1 MSFAERRTAWQSC
14 IWTKFLVLMRRLVTG
29 CLAVAAS
36 IGACASASSVLAA
49 TSGARPFKTPHLA
62 NACFALRSE
71 ATGRFV
77 GSAGATY
84 RADAPAASGFF
95 WKPTTLRDF
104 LPQDQGGALLGVG
117 PDATVAR
124 AGSPGPSTAW
134 RVTYV
139 ARRTIT
145 LRSVADGTQLGAA
158 ADGSLVLLGPRAR
171 SHDRLFRL
179 IRVGGCTAFPEAGLD
194 ATGTPFRGT
203 NRKGDVVG
211 FADMHL
217 HITANL
223 RAGGAVLSGQPFDP
237 YGITQALGHDAD
249 VHGPDGSLDVTGNL
263 LRTGL
268 PFGTHDTHGWPTFAG
283 WPVHDTITHQQ
294 TYYVW
299 LKRNWMAGERLVVAQ
314 TVEDQSIC
322 EIEPVKTHSCDE
334 TAAVGQQIQTLR
346 RLQGYV
352 DAQAGGRG
360 KGWFRLVYNPRQARQ
375 VIERGKLAV
384 LIGIESSNL
393 FGCSERMDLPQC
405 NRGDI
410 DRGIRNARR
419 LGVRTVF
426 PMHWTD
432 NAFGGAAIEGGGRGT
447 FINVLERFQTG
458 HYFRT
463 GPCPEPGQGETMGTL
478 SPFELNFLS
487 MYFPAAKPIAQEAF
501 PAYPAGIQCNAKGL
515 TPLGAYLIKRLMANH
530 MLIEMDHMSELAR
543 ETVLRM
549 ATRHRYPLV
558 SSHTGT
564 GGVWTPNQLRL
575 LYRLGGMAAARADT
589 APALAARIEE
599 LKGDRSKRHYFGVG
613 LGTDTGGFSSL
624 PGPRPD
630 ASQAPLTYPFRAL
643 YCNVRLEREQSGSRS
658 FDLNTDGVAHYGLI
672 ADLIADMQQ
681 HSRGA
686 AVRTLYRSAEAYLR
700 MWELAYA
707 R

>member
-1 MSFAERRTAWQSC
+1 VASRT
-14 IWTKFLVLMRRLVTG
+14 V
-29 CLAVAAS
+29 
-36 IGACASASSVLAA
+36 
-49 TSGARPFKTPHLA
+49 
-62 NACFALRSE
+62 ALRSLSS
-71 ATGRFV
+71 GQLL
-77 GSAGATY
+77 GAT
-84 RADAPAASGFF
+84 
-95 WKPTTLRDF
+95 
-104 LPQDQGGALLGVG
+104 
-117 PDATVAR
+117 PDGR
-124 AGSPGPSTAW
+124 
-134 RVTYV
+134 
-139 ARRTIT
+139 
-145 LRSVADGTQLGAA
+145 
-158 ADGSLVLLGPRAR
+158 LVLLGSSTR
-171 SHDRLFRL
+171 SPQRLFT
-179 IRVGGCTAFPEAGLD
+179 VVPDGACTGFPEADVG
-194 ATGTPFRGT
+194 ATGRPFRGT

-223 RAGGAVLSGQPFDP
+223 RAGGAVFSGEPFDP
-237 YGITQALGHDAD
+237 YGITEALGHDAD
-249 VHGPDGSLDVTGNL
+249 VHGANGSLDVTGNL

-314 TVEDQSIC
+314 TVEDQPIC
-322 EIEPVKTHSCDE
+322 ELEPVRTHSCDE
-334 TAAVGQQIQTLR
+334 TAAV
-346 RLQGYV
+346 RLQVQSLRQLQAYV

-360 KGWFRLVYNPRQARQ
+360 KGWFRLVYNPRQARS

-393 FGCSERMDLPQC
+393 FGCSERMDVPQC
-405 NRGDI
+405 DRRDI

-432 NAFGGAAIEGGGRGT
+432 NAFGGAALEGGGRGT

-463 GPCPEPGQGETMGTL
+463 GPCPEPGQGETMGSL

-487 MYFPAAKPIAQEAF
+487 TYFPAAKPIAQEAF
-501 PAYPAGIQCNAKGL
+501 PTYPPGTQCNAKGL
-515 TPLGAYLIKRLMANH
+515 TPLGAYLIRRLMANH
-530 MLIEMDHMSELAR
+530 MLIEMDHMSEWGR

-549 ATRHRYPLV
+549 AKRRRYPLV

-564 GGVWTPNQLRL
+564 GGLWTPNQLRL
-575 LYRLGGMAAARADT
+575 IYRLGGMAAARADT

-599 LKGDRSKRHYFGVG
+599 LKGDRSRRHYFGVG

-630 ASQAPLTYPFRAL
+630 ASAAPLTYPFRGL
-643 YCNVRLEREQSGSRS
+643 YCNVRFQREQSGSRS

-681 HSRGA
+681 HGGGA
-686 AVRTLYRSAEAYLR
+686 AVRTLFRSAEAYLR
-700 MWELAYA
+700 MWELAQE

>member
-1 MSFAERRTAWQSC
+1 
-14 IWTKFLVLMRRLVTG
+14 MRRLVTG

-36 IGACASASSVLAA
+36 IAVLGSAPGVLAA
-49 TSGARPFKTPHLA
+49 TSGARSFKTPHLA
-62 NACFALRSE
+62 NACFSLRSE

-77 GSAGATY
+77 GPADGEY
-84 RADAPAASGFF
+84 RADSPAPSGFF
-95 WKPTTLRDF
+95 WKPTTLLDF
-104 LPQDQGGALLGVG
+104 LPQDQGGALLAAG
-117 PDATVAR
+117 PDATAIR
-124 AGSPGPSTAW
+124 ASTPGPAATW
-134 RVTYV
+134 RAIFV
-139 ARRTIT
+139 ARRTIA
-145 LRSVADGTQLGAA
+145 LRSISDGRVLGVGPDGRLALLDGRARSPERLFSLVADG
-158 ADGSLVLLGPRAR
+158 
-171 SHDRLFRL
+171 
-179 IRVGGCTAFPEAGLD
+179 GCTPFPEADVG
-194 ATGTPFRGT
+194 ATGRPFRGT
-203 NRKGDVVG
+203 NHKGDVVG

-217 HITANL
+217 HLTANL
-223 RAGGAVLSGQPFDP
+223 RAGGAVLSGEPYDP
-237 YGITQALGHDAD
+237 YGISEALGHDAD
-249 VHGPDGSLDVTGNL
+249 VHGADGSADITGNL

-283 WPVHDTITHQQ
+283 WPVHGTITHQQ

-314 TVEDQSIC
+314 TVEDQPIC
-322 EIEPVKTHSCDE
+322 EIEPIKTHSCDE
-334 TAAVGQQIQTLR
+334 TEAV
-346 RLQGYV
+346 RLQVQSLRQLQAYV

-360 KGWFRLVYNPRQARQ
+360 KGWFRLVYDPRQARR
-375 VIERGKLAV
+375 VIEQGKLAV
-384 LIGIESSNL
+384 LIGVESSNL
-393 FGCSERMDLPQC
+393 FGCSELMDAAQC
-405 NRGDI
+405 DRADI

-432 NAFGGAAIEGGGRGT
+432 NAFGGAALEGGGRGT

-463 GPCPEPGQGETMGTL
+463 GPCPEPGQGEKMGTL
-478 SPFELNFLS
+478 SAFELNFLAN
-487 MYFPAAKPIAQEAF
+487 YFPAAKPIAGEAF
-501 PAYPAGIQCNAKGL
+501 PAYPPGPQCNAEGL

-530 MLIEMDHMSELAR
+530 MLIEMDHMSEWSR

-549 ATRHRYPLV
+549 AARRHYPLV

-564 GGVWTPNQLRL
+564 GGFWTPSQLHL

-599 LKGDRSKRHYFGVG
+599 LKGDRSKGHYFGVG

-643 YCNVRLEREQSGSRS
+643 YCNVRLQREQTGSRS

-681 HSRGA
+681 HGGGA
-686 AVRTLYRSAEAYLR
+686 AVRSLFRSAEAYLR